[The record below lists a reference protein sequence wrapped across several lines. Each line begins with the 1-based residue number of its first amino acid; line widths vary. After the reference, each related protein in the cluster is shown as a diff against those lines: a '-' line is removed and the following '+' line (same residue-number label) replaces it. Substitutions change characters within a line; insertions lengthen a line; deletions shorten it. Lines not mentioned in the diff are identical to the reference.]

1 MTEPRVDPSDETHEQ
16 LLRAAAFLRRVLRF
30 WGTALT
36 ILVVGAVAGGGFL
49 FVRHPKF
56 RSETVILYSET
67 VRMGDEADRPGS
79 AHTAMVRLKEILMS
93 RTSLDA
99 IVREFNLY
107 PEIRKTLGP
116 VDAVEELKKHIEF
129 RAPGGDTFSL
139 AFTGASPAE
148 AQAVTT
154 RLAAV
159 ILSEDSELRSK
170 QASLL
175 REFLETEKRTTEDG
189 LRDAELAL
197 ASFMAAHPRF
207 ALDTTPLATGAAI
220 RASLGAGGSQPSA
233 PGAARPR
240 AYPYGA
246 ATRRVPAAG
255 TEGPSAQVAAPAP
268 VEAREAAAEEA
279 RAKAALAA
287 ARANL
292 MDLAARFTPAHPDV
306 RAAQAEVERET
317 NRLAAATAA
326 VAAAELSPSIAGA
339 GAPPA
344 AALPVPLPALSPPV
358 STSYPRPAGG
368 AAGGAA
374 AAGSAGAPPASEH
387 DVVALETEWV
397 RLTRLATEAREH
409 EDQVEAALFKA
420 NSAAKSESG
429 DHGVRATVIDPAFLP
444 QSAVPPGRTT
454 IAMAFAGVSLLLAAL
469 GAAFKALLDD
479 RVYEERDIGQLAP
492 FLASVPRRAHV

>member
-1 MTEPRVDPSDETHEQ
+1 MTEPRGTPSDETHEQ
-16 LLRAAAFLRRVLRF
+16 LVRAAAFLRRVLRF

-36 ILVVGAVAGGGFL
+36 ILVVGAVAGAGFL
-49 FVRHPKF
+49 LVRHPKF

-67 VRMGDEADRPGS
+67 VRTADDADRPGS

-99 IVREFNLY
+99 IVREFDLY
-107 PEIRKTLGP
+107 PEIRKALGP

-139 AFTGASPAE
+139 AFTGASPTE

-159 ILSEDSELRSK
+159 ILSQDSELRSK

-175 REFLETEKRTTEDG
+175 REFLETERRTTEDG

-220 RASLGAGGSQPSA
+220 RASLGAGAVQPS
-233 PGAARPR
+233 PLGAARPR
-240 AYPYGA
+240 SYAYGA
-246 ATRRVPAAG
+246 ARRVPAAG
-255 TEGPSAQVAAPAP
+255 TEGPSAPIATVPM
-268 VEAREAAAEEA
+268 EAREAAAEEA

-306 RAAQAEVERET
+306 RAAQAEVERAT

-326 VAAAELSPSIAGA
+326 AAAAEQPPSTAGA
-339 GAPPA
+339 GAPIAAPLP
-344 AALPVPLPALSPPV
+344 AALPALTPPV
-358 STSYPRPAGG
+358 STPYARPSGSP
-368 AAGGAA
+368 AGGAA
-374 AAGSAGAPPASEH
+374 AAAPAGALPASEH

-397 RLTRLATEAREH
+397 RLTRQATEAREH

-444 QSAVPPGRTT
+444 QSAMPPGRTT
-454 IAMAFAGVSLLLAAL
+454 IALAFAGVSVLLAAL
-469 GAAFKALLDD
+469 GAALKALLDD